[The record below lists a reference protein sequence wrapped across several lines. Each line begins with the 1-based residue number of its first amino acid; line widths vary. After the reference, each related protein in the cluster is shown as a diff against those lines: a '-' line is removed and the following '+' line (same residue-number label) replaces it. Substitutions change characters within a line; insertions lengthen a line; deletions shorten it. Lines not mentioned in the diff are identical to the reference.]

1 MQNSANYVIISCFV
15 FNRAS
20 CSKQLSQGGI
30 CALIFH
36 LPLTSSWVTVPPP
49 FRVSDWE
56 LAASIFLRLA
66 DLVLFTT
73 HRCLRQSMIIS
84 SFSSFLPTILRTK
97 RKFMEFFFINRKA
110 RGKMSTHLAMTCKST
125 LLCNLPGTFSLDNY
139 TCNCMSLGKTYS
151 LQCFF
156 FLISI
161 KLLQS

>member
-1 MQNSANYVIISCFV
+1 MFISLFITLNRLSHCIGFAFKCPNGNDQEQVSITAQWISFVMQQRYLNAISQPADVKHKFTFNAYIQHPYAKTHMQNSANYVIISCFV

-73 HRCLRQSMIIS
+73 HRCLR
-84 SFSSFLPTILRTK
+84 
-97 RKFMEFFFINRKA
+97 
-110 RGKMSTHLAMTCKST
+110 
-125 LLCNLPGTFSLDNY
+125 
-139 TCNCMSLGKTYS
+139 
-151 LQCFF
+151 
-156 FLISI
+156 
-161 KLLQS
+161 